1 MTRKLAIYD
10 MDKTITRH
18 ATYSAFLRHMAI
30 ARAPWRLILVP
41 LSALLALAYLARLV
55 SRDRLKEYNQAL
67 FIGGK
72 NDPDAMAADI
82 ENYAEKV
89 MASNCMAQARAQI
102 ASDKADG
109 CTIIMATA
117 SYELYASKIAE
128 KLGCDSVLGT
138 RLEHDGDGNILAK
151 IYGANCY
158 GAAKQVRI
166 MLWLEQNGGAQNW
179 DVVRC
184 YSDHVSDAPMLEMA
198 EQPVAVNPHPPL
210 KALAQRKG
218 WRIENWD

>member
-1 MTRKLAIYD
+1 
-10 MDKTITRH
+10 
-18 ATYSAFLRHMAI
+18 MAL

-41 LSALLALAYLARLV
+41 VSALLGLAYLARLV

-67 FIGGK
+67 FMGRK
-72 NDPDAMAADI
+72 NDPDAIAADI
-82 ENYAEKV
+82 ESYAQKV

-109 CTIIMATA
+109 CTIG
-117 SYELYASKIAE
+117 E
-128 KLGCDSVLGT
+128 KLGCDTILGT
-138 RLEHDGDGNILAK
+138 RLEHDDAGNILAK

-210 KALAQRKG
+210 KALAKRKG

>member
-1 MTRKLAIYD
+1 MRKLVIYD

-18 ATYSAFLRHMAI
+18 ATYSAFLRHMAA
-30 ARAPWRLILVP
+30 ARAPWRLVLAP
-41 LSALLALAYLARLV
+41 LSAVLALAYLARLV

-67 FIGGK
+67 FLGRK
-72 NDPDAMAADI
+72 NHPDAMAADI
-82 ENYAEKV
+82 ERYAQKV
-89 MASNCMAQARAQI
+89 IANNCLEQARAQI

-109 CTIIMATA
+109 CTIMMATA
-117 SYELYASKIAE
+117 SYELYASKIGE
-128 KLGCDSVLGT
+128 KLGCNTILGT
-138 RLEHDGDGNILAK
+138 RLEQDDEGNILAK

-166 MLWLEQNGGAQNW
+166 MLWLEQNGGKQNW
-179 DVVRC
+179 DIVRC

-198 EQPVAVNPHPPL
+198 QQPYAINPHPPL

-218 WRIENWD
+218 WRIAQWR